1 LTTPLTPAADR
12 PVQFEDRR
20 QQKTHFTTCYMCA
33 CRCGIKVTTEE
44 KPGEPG
50 QPSTPQVR
58 FIQGNKNHLVNQ
70 GVLCAKG
77 SAGIMKQYSK
87 AKLQHPMIRRPGTE
101 RGEGI
106 FDPISWDDALDLL
119 TKRLAHIRATDPK
132 KLAFFTGRDQ
142 MQALTGLWAQQFG
155 TPNWAA
161 HGGFCSVNMA
171 AAGLYS
177 IGYSFWEFG
186 APDWDRAKYFVL
198 WGVAEDHSS
207 NPIKIGLDK
216 LKTRGAKFVS
226 VNPVRTGYSA
236 IADEWVPIRPG
247 TDGLFALAI
256 VHELLN
262 NDWIDHEYLARYTN
276 APWLVIDAPGTSQ
289 DGLFLRDEEGKPL
302 VWDQNTQSAKRMEK
316 GVAPALMWS
325 GSIPSPAARYQPPGA
340 GRNEVAVPTEGRD
353 EPKGSQRAR
362 VRADA
367 REFDDGFANSPP
379 SPSALSRAA
388 GEGTTRART
397 VFSLILNRYTKP
409 EYAAENVS
417 AQCGVPAEQIK
428 RIAAEI
434 AQIAFKETIE
444 LPCEWT
450 DIYGNQHNKVVGRPV
465 AFYAMRGISAHA
477 NGFQSCRSLH
487 LIQMLL
493 GALDGPGNFR
503 SKAPFPRPIPP
514 AQLPENDPG
523 LINAPNTALSKT
535 PLGFPTRPEELA
547 IDANGQPLRID
558 KAYSWEAPLAS
569 HGMMHAVIKNAV
581 EGDPY
586 KIDTLILFMANM
598 AWNSAMNTAQ
608 TQDMLRAKSTD
619 GEYKIPFLVVADA
632 FDSETVRFADLVL
645 PDTTYLERYDAIS
658 FLDRPISEPDAAADA
673 IRHPILPLDRDV
685 RPWQDVLVD
694 LATRLKFPAFVTSD
708 GEKKFAGYT
717 DFIVNYERAP
727 GIGFL
732 GGFRGKDGEKSLRGE
747 ANPNQWKAYIEAQ
760 SFFAHHW
767 PENQRWMRA
776 VNRDYLNAATDAG
789 FIPKAEPIIAQLYS
803 EPLQK
808 FRLAGAGAY
817 VGAKPTREIDRERL
831 QKYFD
836 PLPVWY
842 EPTPSPASRDQPL
855 GAGRNE
861 VAVPTEGRDE
871 PKGSQRVSDRACPGL
886 DPGAGEGGKL
896 ESNIALPSTALTPT
910 LSRDAGEGDNYPLHA
925 ITQRPMMM
933 YHSWD
938 SQNAWLRQIISQ
950 NYLYVNTTTAT
961 KLGLHDLDWIWVESL
976 NGKIRC
982 QMKTMAGVES
992 NTVWTW
998 NAIGKMSEAWGLE
1011 KDAAEAT
1018 VGFLLNHLISES
1030 VSGSSGERLSNSDP
1044 ITGQAAWYD
1053 LKVRIYKAEEKGI
1066 WPKLEFGRK

>member
-1 LTTPLTPAADR
+1 
-12 PVQFEDRR
+12 
-20 QQKTHFTTCYMCA
+20 MCA
-33 CRCGIKVTTEE
+33 CRCGINVTTEI
-44 KPGEPG
+44 KDGKT
-50 QPSTPQVR
+50 SVR
-58 FIQGNKNHLVNQ
+58 FIQGNPNHIVNH

-77 SAGIMKQYSK
+77 SAGIMKQNSP
-87 AKLQHPMIRRPGTE
+87 AKLQHPMLRRPGTE

-106 FDPISWDDALDLL
+106 FDPVSWDDALDLV
-119 TKRLAHIRATDPK
+119 TRRLAHIRATDPK

-186 APDWDRAKYFVL
+186 SPDWDRAKYFML

-236 IADEWVPIRPG
+236 IADEWIPIRPG

-256 VHELLN
+256 VHELLRA
-262 NDWIDHEYLARYTN
+262 DAIDHAYLAKYTN

-289 DGLFLRDEEGKPL
+289 DGLFLRDEKGLPL
-302 VWDQNTQSAKRMEK
+302 VFDQNTQSFATMKK
-316 GVAPALMWS
+316 GVAPALDWV
-325 GSIPSPAARYQPPGA
+325 G
-340 GRNEVAVPTEGRD
+340 T
-353 EPKGSQRAR
+353 
-362 VRADA
+362 
-367 REFDDGFANSPP
+367 
-379 SPSALSRAA
+379 SAPAA
-388 GEGTTRART
+388 GESLRVRT
-397 VFSLILNRYTKP
+397 VLHLIRDRYLSENYAP
-409 EYAAENVS
+409 ETVA
-417 AQCGVPAEQIK
+417 AQCGVPAEQIA
-428 RIAAEI
+428 RIASEI
-434 AQIAFKETIE
+434 AHVAFKETIT
-444 LPCEWT
+444 LPIQWT
-450 DIYGNQHNKVVGRPV
+450 DIYGNQHDEVVGRPV
-465 AFYAMRGISAHA
+465 AFYAMRGVSAHA
-477 NGFQSCRSLH
+477 NGFQTCRSLH
-487 LIQMLL
+487 LIQMLI

-514 AQLPENDPG
+514 AQLPENDAG

-547 IDANGQPLRID
+547 LDANGDALRLD

-586 KIDTLILFMANM
+586 TIDTLILFMANM
-598 AWNSAMNTAQ
+598 AWNSAMNTNE
-608 TQDMLRAKSTD
+608 TQDMLRAKSTN

-673 IRHPILPLDRDV
+673 IRHPVIPLDRDV
-685 RPWQDVLVD
+685 RPWQDVLVE
-694 LATRLKFPAFVTSD
+694 LAGRLKFPAFCKPD

-747 ANPNQWKAYIEAQ
+747 PNPNQWQAYIGAQ

-767 PENQRWMRA
+767 PENQQWMRC
-776 VNRDYLNAATDAG
+776 VNQDYLNAAAEAA
-789 FIPKAEPIIAQLYS
+789 FIPKPDGIIAQLYS

-808 FRLAGAGAY
+808 FRLAGRGLYAGP
-817 VGAKPTREIDRERL
+817 KPTRDVDRLRL
-831 QKYFD
+831 TEYFD
-836 PLPVWY
+836 PIPIWY
-842 EPTPSPASRDQPL
+842 EPGSRPVTT
-855 GAGRNE
+855 GAPE
-861 VAVPTEGRDE
+861 
-871 PKGSQRVSDRACPGL
+871 
-886 DPGAGEGGKL
+886 
-896 ESNIALPSTALTPT
+896 TAQ
-910 LSRDAGEGDNYPLHA
+910 SAAFPLHA

-950 NYLYVNTTTAT
+950 NYLYVAT
-961 KLGLHDLDWIWVESL
+961 SKAKELNLNDLDWIWVESAH
-976 NGKIRC
+976 GKIRC
-982 QMKTMAGVES
+982 QMKTMDGVEA

-998 NAIGKMSEAWGLE
+998 NAIGKMATAWGLDKE
-1011 KDAAEAT
+1011 ASEAT
-1018 VGFLLNHLISES
+1018 TGFLLNHLISES
-1030 VSGSSGERLSNSDP
+1030 TRAATGERLSNSDP

-1053 LKVRIYKAEEKGI
+1053 LRVRIYKAEETGV
-1066 WPKLEFGRK
+1066 WPKIEFASKRR